1 MHDLDEMFFVVVV
14 ECFRMEWVV
23 FYDRFAV
30 VAKPNC
36 IYFTKLPQFSLH
48 LPLNLLAS
56 IQLSLWV
63 LQPLQIM
70 NEGFDGDIDP
80 NLLNWHQ
87 GIEPGLL
94 CNPDVSL
101 NLIY

>member
-1 MHDLDEMFFVVVV
+1 
-14 ECFRMEWVV
+14 MEWVV
-23 FYDRFAV
+23 FYDRFAIANQTV
-30 VAKPNC
+30 F
-36 IYFTKLPQFSLH
+36 ILQKLPQFFNFH